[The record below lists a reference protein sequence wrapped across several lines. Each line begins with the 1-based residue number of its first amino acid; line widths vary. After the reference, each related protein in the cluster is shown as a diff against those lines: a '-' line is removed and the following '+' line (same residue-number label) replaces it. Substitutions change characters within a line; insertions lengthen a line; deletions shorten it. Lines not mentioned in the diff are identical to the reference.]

1 MIYKMQK
8 SWQLSN
14 FLDFVSKEGGKLHG
28 VNFRSDRHR
37 RVHQHQIKQLHCL
50 CFGDDVREGLPRV
63 SQLKM
68 IKCNLSSQ
76 ESEDTWRVV
85 FGHLHLFLLIFTS
98 VAFFSSWCFLKKFYF
113 LKIKKY
119 DRTFVVELASVTFVI
134 LELKLSTR
142 SLTEARAWVDVE
154 EEREPEWMIHWC
166 LRRYTAERLI
176 ASFCR
181 LHYLVGV
188 SAAAAAATGGW
199 IQRQQVVRCD
209 TESCDA
215 VPPRL
220 LCGRA
225 RRLRPGNHFSFFQFF
240 IRTQTLD
247 LLESKPWKD
256 PRNRV
261 EFSM

>member
-1 MIYKMQK
+1 MIYKTQK

-28 VNFRSDRHR
+28 VNFRSDRQR

-98 VAFFSSWCFLKKFYF
+98 VAFFFFLVLFF
-113 LKIKKY
+113 QILFPTRD
-119 DRTFVVELASVTFVI
+119 DRTFVVELASITLVI

-166 LRRYTAERLI
+166 LRRHTAERLI

-188 SAAAAAATGGW
+188 STAAAATGGW

-261 EFSM
+261 EFWM

>member
-1 MIYKMQK
+1 MWMLNRRGPSIELWGTPQRFLDAQMCNRLAQIWCGRNPDGDTSQQFLRPEVWNMIYKMQK

-98 VAFFSSWCFLKKFYF
+98 VAFFSSWCFLKNFYF
-113 LKIKKY
+113 
-119 DRTFVVELASVTFVI
+119 RHET
-134 LELKLSTR
+134 
-142 SLTEARAWVDVE
+142 
-154 EEREPEWMIHWC
+154 
-166 LRRYTAERLI
+166 TAP
-176 ASFCR
+176 SWWNW
-181 LHYLVGV
+181 H
-188 SAAAAAATGGW
+188 
-199 IQRQQVVRCD
+199 Q
-209 TESCDA
+209 
-215 VPPRL
+215 
-220 LCGRA
+220 
-225 RRLRPGNHFSFFQFF
+225 
-240 IRTQTLD
+240 
-247 LLESKPWKD
+247 
-256 PRNRV
+256 
-261 EFSM
+261 

>member
-1 MIYKMQK
+1 MIYKTQK

-28 VNFRSDRHR
+28 VNFRSDRQR

-98 VAFFSSWCFLKKFYF
+98 VAFFFFLVLFF
-113 LKIKKY
+113 QILFPTRD
-119 DRTFVVELASVTFVI
+119 DRTFVVELASITLVI

-154 EEREPEWMIHWC
+154 EEREPEWVIHWC

-188 SAAAAAATGGW
+188 SAAAAAAATGGW